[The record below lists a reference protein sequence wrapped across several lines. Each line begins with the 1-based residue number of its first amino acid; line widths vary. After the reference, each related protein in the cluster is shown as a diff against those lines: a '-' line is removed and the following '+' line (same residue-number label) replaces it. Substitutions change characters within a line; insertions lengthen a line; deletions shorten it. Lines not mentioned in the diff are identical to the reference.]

1 MPNQLDSSG
10 LQVATVTEIVSA
22 LIAGFQSIYG
32 SDINTDQ
39 NSPDGQALNIFAQ
52 AIADQLELLSQV
64 YTSFDPDSA
73 FGVMCDQRFALNGIS
88 RQAGSYTLQPVDVTF
103 DRAVTINGI
112 DALEANPSA
121 QVFTVQDDSGN
132 QFQLQ
137 TTYAATGAGTQ
148 SLIFQA
154 VSLGKVQT
162 TVNTIT
168 VISTVTLG
176 VTGVNNSSGPVVVGQ
191 DEETDTQFKI
201 RRAKSFSLAATGPAD
216 AVLAALLE
224 TAGVTDAYVAE
235 NTTGGVV
242 TEIPAHAIW
251 CIVQGGRDSDVA
263 NVIRVKKAPGCG
275 MQGGTSVVLSRPAGN
290 TFTAKFDRPVN
301 ETLHVKLTLVPKK
314 AGVTFDIDVVKAAL
328 VSALTYG
335 IAQAATTGDIVLAML
350 TINPD
355 AICTTLGVSPDGSTW
370 TDVLATTD
378 FQHRFVLSAGNIT
391 VTV

>member
-10 LQVATVTEIVSA
+10 LQIKTVTEIVSA

-39 NSPDGQALNIFAQ
+39 NSPDGQALNIVAQ
-52 AIADQLELLSQV
+52 AIADQLELLAQV
-64 YTSFDPDSA
+64 YTSFDPDSV
-73 FGVMCDQRFALNGIS
+73 FGVQCDKRFALNGIT

-112 DALEANPSA
+112 DALESNPSA

-132 QFQLQ
+132 QFLLQ
-137 TTYAATGAGTQ
+137 TTYAASGAGTP

-154 VSLGKVQT
+154 AELGKVLT

-168 VISTVTLG
+168 TVATVTLG

-191 DEETDTQFKI
+191 DEETDTQFNI
-201 RRAKSFSLAATGPAD
+201 RRAKSFSLASTGPAD

-224 TAGVTDAYVAE
+224 LPGVVDAYVAE

-242 TEIPAHAIW
+242 SGVSAHAIW
-251 CIVQGGRDSDVA
+251 CIVSGGVDADVA
-263 NVIRVKKAPGCG
+263 NVIRVKKAPGCDMDG
-275 MQGGTSVVLSRPAGN
+275 AVSVVLSRPAGN

-301 ETLHVKLTLVPKK
+301 ENLYLKLTLVPKK
-314 AGVTFDIDVVKAAL
+314 AGVTFDTDVVKAAL
-328 VSALTYG
+328 VSALIYG
-335 IAQAATTGDIVLAML
+335 IAQTATTGDIVLAML
-350 TINPD
+350 AINPD
-355 AICTTLGVSPDGSTW
+355 AICTTLGVSPDGTTW
-370 TDVLATTD
+370 TDVLATSD
-378 FQHRFVLSAGNIT
+378 FQHRFVLSTARIT